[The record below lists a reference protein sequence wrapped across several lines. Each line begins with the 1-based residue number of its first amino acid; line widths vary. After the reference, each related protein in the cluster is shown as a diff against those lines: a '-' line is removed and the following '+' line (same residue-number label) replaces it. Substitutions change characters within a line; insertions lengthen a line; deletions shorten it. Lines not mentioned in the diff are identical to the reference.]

1 MIATILMAVVLCC
14 FIPIIGVLYWYL
26 LRLIP
31 PLIKSMLKE
40 LDDMRKEE

>member
-1 MIATILMAVVLCC
+1 MIATIFMIIVLCC
-14 FIPIIGVLYWYL
+14 FIPIIGVLCWYL

-31 PLIKSMLKE
+31 PLVKSMLKE